1 MSTATATVTGTLR
14 GEAEMLQ
21 AAGYDPHLTELVG
34 PVTTTRRQGKTA
46 WATMHSYPELSQV
59 LHKSLG
65 QKNPV
70 FIGMPGLYPNSEKY
84 SWDKSWDKKNPVFI
98 GMQGYICIFVPRKHI
113 YVRLRA

>member
-1 MSTATATVTGTLR
+1 MPTATATVTGTLR

-65 QKNPV
+65 QTKPC
-70 FIGMPGLYPNSEKY
+70 IH
-84 SWDKSWDKKNPVFI
+84 WDAGALP
-98 GMQGYICIFVPRKHI
+98 
-113 YVRLRA
+113 